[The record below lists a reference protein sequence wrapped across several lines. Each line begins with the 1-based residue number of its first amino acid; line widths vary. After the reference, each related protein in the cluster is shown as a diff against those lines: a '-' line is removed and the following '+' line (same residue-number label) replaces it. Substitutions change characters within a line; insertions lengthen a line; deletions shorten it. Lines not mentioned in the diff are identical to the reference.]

1 MPDNQDP
8 HLAKIDPGQ
17 LVQALPGYE
26 VGYVPVVISV
36 MHPETLSDN
45 GIGLVGAPDVDRTNT
60 TWTDTY
66 YPDL

>member
-1 MPDNQDP
+1 MPDNKHP

-17 LVQALPGYE
+17 LVQPLAGYE

-36 MHPETLSDN
+36 MHPEVVSNN
-45 GIGLVGAPDVDRTNT
+45 GVGLESAPDADCTNT